1 MGIYLNSMYD
11 LRFNNQGIL
20 IGVFGA
26 LITSVYQVLVGKKQK
41 DLELNALQLLFY
53 QAPLSALLLLFVIP
67 FFEPLFE
74 TNGAFCNSR
83 TINEIIIISLS
94 GAMAFLVNLS
104 IYMVIGSTSVLT
116 YNMVGYFKFIL
127 IIAFGIFMYRDPL
140 EIEQFLSF
148 VIIMIGKFILEN
160 DGI

>member
-83 TINEIIIISLS
+83 TINEI
-94 GAMAFLVNLS
+94 
-104 IYMVIGSTSVLT
+104 
-116 YNMVGYFKFIL
+116 YFKFIL
-127 IIAFGIFMYRDPL
+127 IIGFGIFMYRDPL